1 MKLVTVAVAVA
12 VTTVGM
18 CGDTLTSVV
27 SADVVMDSVCDGAVD
42 TGVVGAVGGAAVS
55 LLDVAVVEVTEVGG
69 AVAACELLG
78 TAPAVTIVLVG
89 DASVFATG
97 KNWHIAS

>member
-1 MKLVTVAVAVA
+1 MKLVAVSVAAAV
-12 VTTVGM
+12 VTAGVG
-18 CGDTLTSVV
+18 GDTLTSVV
-27 SADVVMDSVCDGAVD
+27 PADVVTDSVCDGAVD
-42 TGVVGAVGGAAVS
+42 TGAAGAVGGAAVS
-55 LLDVAVVEVTEVGG
+55 LPDVAVVGVTEVGG

-97 KNWHIAS
+97 KNWHIAP